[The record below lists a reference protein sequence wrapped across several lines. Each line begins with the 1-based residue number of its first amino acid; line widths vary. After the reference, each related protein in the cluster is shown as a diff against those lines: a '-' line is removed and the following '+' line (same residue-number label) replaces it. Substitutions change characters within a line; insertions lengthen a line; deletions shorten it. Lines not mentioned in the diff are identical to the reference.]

1 MDLINGLKDL
11 QGLISHNL
19 LVLVMGAV
27 VLWLTITKLAETSE
41 AMRKLMGP
49 LGRKILEGYT
59 KRQAR
64 YRADITQEAKAL
76 AIELLP
82 KVIPADY
89 NAVKAQLE
97 NVIGRVEELEIAN
110 NMLRGFI
117 IYDEGWHFQE
127 SLHYARTGTQRPVE
141 LKKHIS
147 WDTFIEKWKTGW
159 RPDD

>member
-1 MDLINGLKDL
+1 MDLINDIKAL

-19 LVLVMGAV
+19 FVVVFGVA

-49 LGRKILEGYT
+49 LGRRILDGYN

-64 YRADITQEAKAL
+64 YRADVTQEAKAL

-127 SLHYARTGTQRPVE
+127 ALHYARSGTERPSE

-159 RPDD
+159 RPEE